1 MLYQKICA
9 LFLSWAVLSYS
20 FEDVHQTFTNGTVKQ
35 GGILT
40 SQIVILITDTSRAL
54 IADLEGGESGSPLL
68 VQEGAIVY
76 GKASNTGV
84 DPSSLNFE
92 QYIEADADGDV
103 ASGEVLSR
111 TTTVPA
117 VGGSGSSSQNSIM
130 FEMMEIDAD
139 GNKHTRTLSY
149 EQALAEGQFVA
160 AEESVKST
168 GSTSG
173 SGTVKG
179 KTKPKP

>member
-1 MLYQKICA
+1 M
-9 LFLSWAVLSYS
+9 
-20 FEDVHQTFTNGTVKQ
+20 
-35 GGILT
+35 
-40 SQIVILITDTSRAL
+40 
-54 IADLEGGESGSPLL
+54 
-68 VQEGAIVY
+68 Y
-76 GKASNTGV
+76 GKAANTGV
-84 DPSSLNFE
+84 DPSSMNFE
-92 QYIEADADGDV
+92 QYIEADADVEG
-103 ASGEVLSR
+103 ASSEVLSR

-117 VGGSGSSSQNSIM
+117 VGGSGSSSNNNNIM

-179 KTKPKP
+179 KTKPTP